1 MASKY
6 VTKLGIDSTTTMS
19 RRIVIQIGRIT
30 TVNTG
35 DNSDFRTDDVHE
47 AVDEAN
53 GITLAPVTEIE
64 TQPIWARRTVLKAAA
79 LGTAAAAL
87 VSRGSGGLRLA
98 PLPAAA
104 DDLSGL

>member
-1 MASKY
+1 
-6 VTKLGIDSTTTMS
+6 
-19 RRIVIQIGRIT
+19 
-30 TVNTG
+30 VNT
-35 DNSDFRTDDVHE
+35 DDIFDFRTDDGHE
-47 AVDEAN
+47 AVDEAH
-53 GITLAPVTEIE
+53 GITPAPVTEIE

-87 VSRGSGGLRLA
+87 VSRGSGGLRLG